1 MAFGVWLQQRMYE
14 RNLSQADLA
23 RATGRSTN
31 IVSLWYRGIKQPSVR
46 SVPRLAAALGVADAE
61 VLRVLTGVAPQE
73 PPSDVVAAL
82 MQRIP
87 EVPLS
92 PAEVRLLCD
101 LVESFVWTIHRWG
114 RHEAYLAVEQH
125 HAVTGP
131 PPPIESTFEESLS
144 QERRAG

>member
-1 MAFGVWLQQRMYE
+1 MAFGAWLQQRMYE

-46 SVPRLAAALGVADAE
+46 SVPRLATALGVADAE
-61 VLRVLTGVAPQE
+61 VLRVLTGAEPQE
-73 PPSDVVAAL
+73 PPRDVVAAL

-101 LVESFVWTIHRWG
+101 LVEASVWMIHRWG
-114 RHEAYLAVEQH
+114 RHEAFLAGEHH
-125 HAVTGP
+125 HAVANP
-131 PPPIESTFEESLS
+131 LPPIENTFEGSLS